1 LSERKGVALGAGTMA
16 SAQSFSIASEDPEK
30 AARAFAQAARRVNRP
45 SGAVIFAAGAL
56 GERLAQLGRAVALA
70 VPELPICLAAGAGVV
85 SERGEVEGQSAATG
99 IVWSG
104 GSARPFS
111 VAGHNAEAIGSQ
123 LCEAI
128 RTVVDPARSSTALVF
143 ARPNGLAPHVLEPLG
158 ELRRTRVIGAGTV
171 GESPVLALEPG
182 GALTPGPAGGIVLS
196 GLSAPLVRASAACRL
211 LMPLKVI
218 SKTRGSMVLE
228 IEGAPALE
236 VLSSVADNLED
247 QPLVFVALAPP
258 LQQPGA
264 RAEVGLDA
272 SRAAPPE
279 RPDIL
284 IRAVQGIDPVRR
296 GLLVSDEV
304 RPGMRLAFAVR
315 DAKAARE
322 DLQSAVRDLLR
333 EANGAA
339 PRFGIYLSCAGRGSS
354 LYGKPDVDLKILKAR
369 LGELPL
375 AGMQSSFEL
384 SEVGGKPTLQL
395 YTGVLSLFTS
405 PS

>member
-1 LSERKGVALGAGTMA
+1 MSA
-16 SAQSFSIASEDPEK
+16 AQSFSVASDDPEK
-30 AARAFAQAARRVNRP
+30 AARAFVQAVRRVSQP

-56 GERLAQLGRAVALA
+56 GERLILLARAVAHA
-70 VPELPICLAAGAGVV
+70 APDLPICLAAGAGVV

-104 GSARPFS
+104 GTSHAFS
-111 VAGHNAEAIGSQ
+111 VTGHNAEAIGSQ

-128 RTVVDPARSSTALVF
+128 RRTEQNGRSATALVF
-143 ARPNGLAPHVLEPLG
+143 ARPNGLAPHVLEPLS
-158 ELRRTRVIGAGTV
+158 ELRKTRVIGAGTV
-171 GESPVLALEPG
+171 GESPVLAVGPG
-182 GALTPGPAGGIVLS
+182 GALNPGSAGGIVLN

-247 QPLVFVALAPP
+247 QPLVFVALAPALEQELSRAEP
-258 LQQPGA
+258 SLDGA
-264 RAEVGLDA
+264 RA
-272 SRAAPPE
+272 SE

-284 IRAVQGIDPVRR
+284 IRAVQGVDPVRR

-304 RPGMRLAFAVR
+304 KPGMRLAFAVR

-322 DLQSAVRDLLR
+322 DLQSAVRDVLR

-339 PRFGIYLSCAGRGSS
+339 PRFGIYLNCAGRGSS

-375 AGMQSSFEL
+375 AGMQSSFEV

-395 YTGVLSLFTS
+395 YTGVLGLFTS

>member
-1 LSERKGVALGAGTMA
+1 MTTAC
-16 SAQSFSIASEDPEK
+16 SFSYSGEDPEK
-30 AARAFAQAARRVNRP
+30 AAKAFALAARRVTRP
-45 SGAVIFAAGAL
+45 SGAMIFAAGVL
-56 GERLAQLGRAVALA
+56 GERLVDVGRAVAQA
-70 VPELPICLAAGAGVV
+70 MPGLPLCLAAGAGVV

-99 IVWSG
+99 IIWSG
-104 GSARPFS
+104 GTARPFS
-111 VAGHNAEAIGSQ
+111 VSGHNAEALGTQ
-123 LCEAI
+123 LTEAI
-128 RTVVDPARSSTALVF
+128 RNGETNGRSTTAVVF

-158 ELRRTRVIGAGTV
+158 ELRRTRVLGAGTV
-171 GESPVLALEPG
+171 GDAPVLAVMVDGTLSPG
-182 GALTPGPAGGIVLS
+182 SAGGIVLS
-196 GLSAPLVRASAACRL
+196 GLTAPLVRASAACRL

-258 LQQPGA
+258 
-264 RAEVGLDA
+264 AEHDPLRLDQA
-272 SRAAPPE
+272 LEHKSDRPPE
-279 RPDIL
+279 RPEVL
-284 IRAVQGIDPVRR
+284 IRAVQGVDPVRR

-322 DLQSAVRDLLR
+322 DLQMAVRDLLR

-339 PRFGIYLSCAGRGSS
+339 PRFGIYLNCAGRGSS
-354 LYGKPDVDLKILKAR
+354 LYGQRDVDLKILKAR

-375 AGMQSSFEL
+375 AGMQSSFEV
-384 SEVGGKPTLQL
+384 SEVGGKPALQL
-395 YTGVLSLFTS
+395 YTGVLGVFTA

>member
-1 LSERKGVALGAGTMA
+1 MV
-16 SAQSFSIASEDPEK
+16 
-30 AARAFAQAARRVNRP
+30 
-45 SGAVIFAAGAL
+45 FAAGAL
-56 GERLAQLGRAVALA
+56 GAKLVELGHAVART
-70 VPELPICLAAGAGVV
+70 VPGIPVCLAAGAGVV

-104 GSARPFS
+104 GVAKPFAVS
-111 VAGHNAEAIGSQ
+111 GHNAEAIGCQ
-123 LCEAI
+123 LSEAI
-128 RTVVDPARSSTALVF
+128 RSSDSAGRNVTALVF
-143 ARPNGLAPHVLEPLG
+143 ARPNGLAPHVLEPLA
-158 ELRRTRVIGAGTV
+158 ELRRTRVLGAGTV
-171 GESPVLALEPG
+171 GEAPVLAIGPDGNVTL
-182 GALTPGPAGGIVLS
+182 GPAGGMVLT
-196 GLSAPLVRASAACRL
+196 GLTTPLVRASAACRL

-258 LQQPGA
+258 APQST
-264 RAEVGLDA
+264 LDPA
-272 SRAAPPE
+272 LGRGSDRSAE
-279 RPDIL
+279 RPEVL
-284 IRAVQGIDPVRR
+284 IRSVQGVDPVRR
-296 GLLVSDEV
+296 GLMVSDEV

-322 DLQSAVRDLLR
+322 DLTSAVRDLLR

-339 PRFGIYLSCAGRGSS
+339 PRFGIYLNCAGRGSS
-354 LYGKPDVDLKILKAR
+354 LYGQRDVDLKILKAR

-375 AGMQSSFEL
+375 AGMQSSFEV
-384 SEVGGKPTLQL
+384 SEVGGKPSLQL
-395 YTGVLSLFTS
+395 YTGVFGLFTA

>member
-1 LSERKGVALGAGTMA
+1 MVTAH
-16 SAQSFSIASEDPEK
+16 SFSFAGEDAEK
-30 AARAFAQAARRVNRP
+30 AARAFGQAARRVTRP
-45 SGAVIFAAGAL
+45 SGALVFAAGAL
-56 GERLAQLGRAVALA
+56 GERLVELGRAVAQA
-70 VPELPICLAAGAGVV
+70 APGVPVCLAAGSGVL

-104 GSARPFS
+104 GSAEPFG
-111 VAGHNAEAIGSQ
+111 VTGNNVETVGSQ
-123 LCEAI
+123 LA
-128 RTVVDPARSSTALVF
+128 SSILKSESAGRNLTALVF
-143 ARPNGLAPHVLEPLG
+143 ARPNGLAPHVLEPLS

-171 GESPVLALEPG
+171 GNAPVLTVSADG
-182 GALTPGPAGGIVLS
+182 NLTAGLAGGMVLS
-196 GLSAPLVRASAACRL
+196 GLTSPLVRASAACRL

-258 LQQPGA
+258 PSA
-264 RAEVGLDA
+264 DA
-272 SRAAPPE
+272 SRMDPTLDRASGRAQE
-279 RPDIL
+279 RPDVL
-284 IRAVQGIDPVRR
+284 IRAVQGVDPVRR

-304 RPGMRLAFAVR
+304 RAGMRLAFAVR

-322 DLQSAVRDLLR
+322 DLQFAVRDILK
-333 EANGAA
+333 EAHGAA
-339 PRFGIYLSCAGRGSS
+339 PRFGIYINCAGRGAS
-354 LYGKPDVDLKILKAR
+354 LYGQRDVDLKILKAR

-375 AGMQSSFEL
+375 AGMQSSFEV
-384 SEVGGKPTLQL
+384 SEVGGKPSLQL
-395 YTGVLSLFTS
+395 YTGVLSLFTA